1 LSFVRSTE
9 YGRKAVTFVVV
20 SRFFRGIADEH
31 IASSAPRRIGYVRF
45 FFFAGRFLAGL
56 SDTLA
61 GSITDEMINEFSMSF
76 STKPF
81 LSGAFA
87 PPTRTCLFFFFA
99 IASSKER
106 PREYPSQLTEDNSAR
121 LRPHPGKV

>member
-1 LSFVRSTE
+1 V
-9 YGRKAVTFVVV
+9 AV

-31 IASSAPRRIGYVRF
+31 IASSATRRIGYVRF

-61 GSITDEMINEFSMSF
+61 GSITDEIINEFSMSF